1 MASERFLKTLR
12 SLAECYH
19 GFELL
24 SGRHVRLLGYT
35 AAQFDILATLGNTP
49 GMTFKEL
56 GERTLITKGT
66 LTGVVDR
73 LEAQG
78 VVKRTASPVD
88 GRSTTLSLTA
98 RGVDEFGRVFPLH
111 IAYLKEHF
119 SALTEREMSDFER
132 LAGKLQASFNGAME

>member
-1 MASERFLKTLR
+1 MVRERFLRTLR

-19 GFELL
+19 GFEQL
-24 SGRHVRLLGYT
+24 SARHVRLLGYT
-35 AAQFDILATLGNTP
+35 PSQFDILATLGNTQ

-56 GERTLITKGT
+56 GGRTLITKGT

-78 VVKRTASPVD
+78 VVTRTASEID
-88 GRSTTLSLTA
+88 GRSTVVRLT
-98 RGVDEFGRVFPLH
+98 RHGEDEFKRAFPHH

-119 SALTEREMSDFER
+119 SVLSEAEMQDFER
-132 LAGKLQASFNGAME
+132 LAAKLRAGFVGAME